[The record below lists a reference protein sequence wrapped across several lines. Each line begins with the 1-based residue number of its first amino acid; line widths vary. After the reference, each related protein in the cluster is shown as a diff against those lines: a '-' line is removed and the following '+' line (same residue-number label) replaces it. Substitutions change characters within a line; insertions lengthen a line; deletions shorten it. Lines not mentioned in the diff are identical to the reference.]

1 MSQVIIILPIH
12 RGIIIRNVKYHAIWS
27 LFPNINEWI
36 PVSPVQRYEQRV
48 PLVSKV
54 HPLQKAHEHVF
65 TSFLH
70 TGIPPLR
77 FGPPSSTSKS
87 YMARPTSHSVRTGFR
102 GSKYFKHSLQ
112 PCHNPLHL
120 ARSSPNIVVFGQT
133 GAGKSSL
140 INMLARSEVVSV
152 SNKLGGNTTA
162 VQEVKI
168 SWDDRSYTIWDT
180 PGLNEGEKGNVPTRE
195 AMDQLYKLV
204 KTLGSVSLVIY
215 CICGSRLT
223 EIARVNYDLFWRIVC
238 KEEVPIVL
246 VVTGLEQE
254 SNMDAWWTANRKIIK
269 KMEMTFAG
277 HACVTTTKGKN
288 DIYKRQY
295 WESEKKVWKLVGD
308 CCRLAPWK
316 VKPEELEE
324 VGKEMDA
331 YMNRYTKRHRKG
343 WTLLIV
349 HIVRLF
355 RRRAL

>member
-1 MSQVIIILPIH
+1 
-12 RGIIIRNVKYHAIWS
+12 
-27 LFPNINEWI
+27 
-36 PVSPVQRYEQRV
+36 
-48 PLVSKV
+48 
-54 HPLQKAHEHVF
+54 
-65 TSFLH
+65 
-70 TGIPPLR
+70 
-77 FGPPSSTSKS
+77 
-87 YMARPTSHSVRTGFR
+87 
-102 GSKYFKHSLQ
+102 
-112 PCHNPLHL
+112 
-120 ARSSPNIVVFGQT
+120 
-133 GAGKSSL
+133 
-140 INMLARSEVVSV
+140 MLARNEVVSV

-180 PGLNEGEKGNVPTRE
+180 PGLNEGERGNVPTRE

-204 KTLGSVSLVIY
+204 KTVGSVNLVIY

-254 SNMDAWWTANRKIIK
+254 TDMDAWWSANRKVIK

-295 WESEKKVWKLVGD
+295 RESEKKVWKLVGD

-316 VKPEELEE
+316 VKPDDLEE
-324 VGKEMDA
+324 AGKEMDA

-355 RRRAL
+355 RRRAP